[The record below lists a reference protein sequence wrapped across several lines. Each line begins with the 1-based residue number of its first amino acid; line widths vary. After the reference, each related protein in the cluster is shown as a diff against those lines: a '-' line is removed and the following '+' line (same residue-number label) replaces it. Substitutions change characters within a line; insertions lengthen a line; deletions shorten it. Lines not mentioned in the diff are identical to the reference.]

1 MFFKKESVTTL
12 LFFYFNYMRILVV
25 EDEKKVGAFIKK
37 GLEEEL
43 FNVDSAANGKE
54 GLELALSSEYDLII
68 SDIMMPV
75 INGIQLVKEL
85 RAKNINIPVLLLTV
99 KDSTKDK
106 VEGLDSGADDYITK
120 PFAFEELVARVRALL
135 RRKDAQSSNILSI
148 ANLKLDLVSHKV
160 VRDNNEII
168 LTPREYGILEY
179 LLRNK
184 NKIVSRTKLI
194 EHVYDFHFDSG
205 TNVID
210 VYINKLRTKIDQE
223 QQVKLIH
230 TVRGVGYIIKE

>member
-1 MFFKKESVTTL
+1 
-12 LFFYFNYMRILVV
+12 MRILVV
-25 EDEKKVGAFIKK
+25 EDEKKVAAFIKR

-43 FNVDSAANGKE
+43 FQVDIAGNGKE
-54 GLELALSSEYDLII
+54 GLEMTLADEYDLII
-68 SDIMMPV
+68 SDIMMPHM
-75 INGIQLVKEL
+75 NGIQMVKEL
-85 RAKNINIPVLLLTV
+85 RNQNIETPILLLTI

-106 VEGLDSGADDYITK
+106 VDGLDSGADDYLTK

-135 RRKDAQSSNILSI
+135 RRKETQKSNVLSI
-148 ANLKLDLVSHKV
+148 VDLKMDLVTHKV
-160 VRDNNEII
+160 TRDDKEII
-168 LTPREYGILEY
+168 LTPREYSILEY
-179 LLRNK
+179 LIRNK

-210 VYINKLRTKIDQE
+210 VYINKLRSKIDQE
-223 QQVKLIH
+223 FDKQLIN